1 MNNGSPQSQ
10 NVELT
15 GTIRVLIVD
24 DHPMLRRGLRSL
36 LECDDDLLVVG
47 ESASIQGALH
57 QIEEKNPDLVLAD
70 LCLEDGS
77 GLDLVAEISKRHM
90 GIRTLV
96 ISVNEESVYAER
108 AFKAGANG
116 FIPKQEMGES
126 ILIAIRQI
134 LGGGTYMSPKM
145 QMKFAEQFLG
155 GRVADQGSSLE
166 NLTNRELEVF
176 SLIGHGKSTRKIAEH
191 LGRSIKTIE
200 SHREHIKQK
209 LTLDSGDELKLAS
222 IRWVESGKA
231 G

>member
-1 MNNGSPQSQ
+1 MNGGSPQNQ
-10 NVELT
+10 NAVLS

-36 LECDDDLLVVG
+36 LECEADLLVVG
-47 ESASIQGALH
+47 EAGSIQDALQ
-57 QIEEKNPDLVLAD
+57 QIEEKNPDLVLVD

-77 GLDLVAEISKRHM
+77 GLDLVADISKRHM

-96 ISVNEESVYAER
+96 VSVNDESVYAER

-126 ILIAIRQI
+126 IMKAIRQI
-134 LGGGTYMSPKM
+134 LGGGTYMSREM
-145 QMKFAEQFLG
+145 QMRFAERFLG
-155 GRVADQGSSLE
+155 GHSVNQGTPLDS
-166 NLTNRELEVF
+166 LTNRELEVF
-176 SLIGHGKSTRKIAEH
+176 NLIGHGESTRKIAER
-191 LGRSIKTIE
+191 LNRSIKTIE

-209 LTLDSGDELKLAS
+209 MTLQNGDELKLAA
-222 IRWVESGKA
+222 IRWVETGKA